1 VNLKG
6 KIMTGN
12 SVPPTYAGKAT
23 AYIDQNVLDM
33 AVDGHDPAF
42 FTSISERFQIIY
54 SDETLR
60 EIKRSGQPDKFLEAL
75 DTLKAMHFRYQ
86 LTPSFEPTGDMI
98 LHEIPSMQSYRNYLQ
113 VAPVYD
119 TIQAAAHQTTL
130 KLYGGRS
137 DSTFTDIA
145 SEQVDAFDGLIR
157 SLSAPLA
164 ELDHTHPLRAPVEQ
178 YLKTLQFQY
187 EQISAVA
194 AAEMAKHINDSNGQ
208 SGVNSYR
215 STVGVGPKQLNNI
228 KPPQVIEKIWK
239 AHQQLDG
246 YRDLGYSIEDF
257 LGISANP
264 IYNREMHVH
273 EQVTAIYNLLNV
285 IGYKVDSGM
294 NKESRHIAAI
304 SDAAHAAIGSR
315 AHILLSADKVF
326 VDKVRAIYEFLGVE
340 TQILLIS
347 RCSERIDVHAE

>member
-1 VNLKG
+1 
-6 KIMTGN
+6 MTGN
-12 SVPPTYAGKAT
+12 SAPPTYAGKAT
-23 AYIDQNVLDM
+23 VYIDQNVLDM
-33 AVDGHDPAF
+33 AVKGHDPSF
-42 FTSISERFQIIY
+42 FTSISECFQIIY
-54 SDETLR
+54 SDDTLR
-60 EIKRSGQPDKFLEAL
+60 EIKRSEQPDKFLAAL

-86 LTPSFEPTGDMI
+86 LTPSFEPTGQMT
-98 LHEIPSMQSYRNYLQ
+98 LHEIPSTQAYGNYLQ
-113 VAPVYD
+113 VEPVYD
-119 TIQAAAHQTTL
+119 IIQAAAHQTTL

-137 DSTFTDIA
+137 ESTFTDIA
-145 SEQVDAFDGLIR
+145 SEQVDAFDGLIS

-164 ELDHTHPLRAPVEQ
+164 ELDDMHPLRAPVEQ
-178 YLKTLQFQY
+178 YLKTLQSQY
-187 EQISAVA
+187 EQVSAVA
-194 AAEMAKHINDSNGQ
+194 AAEMAKHINDSTGQ

-273 EQVTAIYNLLNV
+273 EKVTAIYNLLNV
-285 IGYKVDSGM
+285 IGYKVDSGLH
-294 NKESRHIAAI
+294 KESRHIAAI

-315 AHILLSADKVF
+315 AHILLSADEVF
-326 VDKVRAIYEFLGVE
+326 VDKVRAIYEYLGVTTE
-340 TQILLIS
+340 VGLVTLLDGEI
-347 RCSERIDVHAE
+347 RVHGC